1 MQSEVKY
8 SKNTITLLLVNFIT
22 LLRIP
27 LTIVFAYELINY
39 LKTGQSLFG
48 LSSIIISLLIIF
60 SDFIDGKLA
69 RKYDVTSKIGQIL
82 DVHLDFIYIMVSTSI
97 LALYN
102 KLDLYF
108 VVVIVYKFLEFI
120 ITSKIFKG
128 RFKNKKSENFY
139 YDNLGTIASG
149 MYYIIP
155 LIVICLLY
163 FKIKYI
169 KIIISII
176 EIVATSLTF
185 IATYVKFIK

>member
-1 MQSEVKY
+1 M
-8 SKNTITLLLVNFIT
+8 
-22 LLRIP
+22 
-27 LTIVFAYELINY
+27 
-39 LKTGQSLFG
+39 
-48 LSSIIISLLIIF
+48 
-60 SDFIDGKLA
+60 
-69 RKYDVTSKIGQIL
+69 
-82 DVHLDFIYIMVSTSI
+82 
-97 LALYN
+97 
-102 KLDLYF
+102 
-108 VVVIVYKFLEFI
+108 IVYKFLEFI

-176 EIVATSLTF
+176 EIVATLLTF

>member
-69 RKYDVTSKIGQIL
+69 RKYDVTSKIGLIL
-82 DVHLDFIYIMVSTSI
+82 DVHLDFVYIMISTSF

-176 EIVATSLTF
+176 EIVATLLTF

>member
-60 SDFIDGKLA
+60 SDFMDCKLA

-82 DVHLDFIYIMVSTSI
+82 DVHLDFVYIMISTSI

-128 RFKNKKSENFY
+128 RFKNDKLSY
-139 YDNLGTIASG
+139 
-149 MYYIIP
+149 
-155 LIVICLLY
+155 
-163 FKIKYI
+163 
-169 KIIISII
+169 
-176 EIVATSLTF
+176 
-185 IATYVKFIK
+185 

>member
-27 LTIVFAYELINY
+27 LTRVFAYELINY

-82 DVHLDFIYIMVSTSI
+82 DVHLDFVYIMISTSI

-176 EIVATSLTF
+176 EIVATLLTF

>member
-139 YDNLGTIASG
+139 YDNLGMIASG

-169 KIIISII
+169 KIIISTI
-176 EIVATSLTF
+176 EIIATLMTF

>member
-82 DVHLDFIYIMVSTSI
+82 DVHLDFVYIMISTSI

>member
-176 EIVATSLTF
+176 EIVATLLTF

>member
-27 LTIVFAYELINY
+27 LIIVFAYELINY

-82 DVHLDFIYIMVSTSI
+82 DVHLDFVYIMISTSI

-176 EIVATSLTF
+176 EIVATLLTF

>member
-82 DVHLDFIYIMVSTSI
+82 DVHLDFVYIMISTSI

-155 LIVICLLY
+155 MIVICLLY

-176 EIVATSLTF
+176 EIVATLLTF

>member
-82 DVHLDFIYIMVSTSI
+82 DVHLDFVYIMISTSI

-139 YDNLGTIASG
+139 YDNLGMIASG

-176 EIVATSLTF
+176 EIVATLLTF